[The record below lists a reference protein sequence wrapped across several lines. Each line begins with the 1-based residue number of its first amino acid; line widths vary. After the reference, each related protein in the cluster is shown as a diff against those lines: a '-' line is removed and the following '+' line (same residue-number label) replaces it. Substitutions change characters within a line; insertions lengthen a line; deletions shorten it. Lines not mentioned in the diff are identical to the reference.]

1 MSDNNVLNN
10 KYFQEYMLVS
20 SKDWNKLQ
28 PQEKETQ
35 SGGGEAENIDSDL
48 ARINHS
54 ARSALIYQ
62 VQRIRQID
70 KVIQAIID
78 RKLKQDELPTGMTL
92 PGLLAKKQKLIN
104 KYGNRIMSM
113 GIPPA
118 TYYHTQKLQQL
129 QQKQLDAARANAEAN
144 RETKTIQQNMLEEQ
158 NKNTARLEEILVN
171 REKEPSS
178 FNLEEDS
185 DEDLDMKDGIKED
198 DEDEEKGLPGFLS
211 RMRNYVTPSKSPQKM
226 QTVEFNANDGQ
237 IHVQTPA
244 APSKP
249 KKQTRGTHAMKTR
262 SQDTPQEGKGM
273 SSAPKKQRVEFYLP
287 EDCEAYITRPLY
299 KNTWKNT
306 M

>member
-1 MSDNNVLNN
+1 
-10 KYFQEYMLVS
+10 MLVS

-78 RKLKQDELPTGMTL
+78 RKLKQDELPT
-92 PGLLAKKQKLIN
+92 
-104 KYGNRIMSM
+104 
-113 GIPPA
+113 A

-185 DEDLDMKDGIKED
+185 DEDLDMK
-198 DEDEEKGLPGFLS
+198 
-211 RMRNYVTPSKSPQKM
+211 RRY
-226 QTVEFNANDGQ
+226 
-237 IHVQTPA
+237 
-244 APSKP
+244 
-249 KKQTRGTHAMKTR
+249 
-262 SQDTPQEGKGM
+262 
-273 SSAPKKQRVEFYLP
+273 
-287 EDCEAYITRPLY
+287 
-299 KNTWKNT
+299 
-306 M
+306 

>member
-158 NKNTARLEEILVN
+158 NKNTARLEEIL
-171 REKEPSS
+171 
-178 FNLEEDS
+178 EDS

-226 QTVEFNANDGQ
+226 QTVEFNANDGK

-249 KKQTRGTHAMKTR
+249 KKQTRGTHAMK
-262 SQDTPQEGKGM
+262 QDRKTLRKREKGC
-273 SSAPKKQRVEFYLP
+273 LP
-287 EDCEAYITRPLY
+287 HQ
-299 KNTWKNT
+299 KNNA
-306 M
+306 